1 MLWFIVP
8 AVAGALVLERLRP
21 YTGQPEHLD
30 TEDTTQFRHNLTR
43 TMRSGFAYVYSDIQ
57 NPAYVSLL
65 SIVLPAVMFVAAVLQ
80 AATMPVW
87 STLMLI
93 VIGILLASL
102 YGGLR
107 THVTRECI
115 TIHMGMPVYRVLRL
129 SPAEAADVRL
139 RTYMP
144 LKEFGGYGV
153 RTNREMTVYYLSA
166 GTGVLI
172 TTRDGKRHFI
182 GSNPP
187 ERLADVIRAAA
198 GLPAVSWPYSRLPAH
213 SSVPAR
219 SVASQIA
226 SRSCPELGSAACSS
240 TSQEPLT
247 ATSGLTAEIQTAS
260 LAVNP
265 VEKETHEAE
274 DRHIAGGPCGDRT

>member
-1 MLWFIVP
+1 
-8 AVAGALVLERLRP
+8 
-21 YTGQPEHLD
+21 
-30 TEDTTQFRHNLTR
+30 
-43 TMRSGFAYVYSDIQ
+43 MRSGFAYVYSDIQ

-102 YGGLR
+102 YGGVR
-107 THVTRECI
+107 AHVTRERI
-115 TIHMGMPVYRVLRL
+115 TIHMGMPGYRVLRL
-129 SPAEAADVRL
+129 SPAEVADVRL

-153 RTNREMTVYYLSA
+153 RTNREMTAYYLSA

-172 TTRDGKRHFI
+172 TTRDGKRHLI
-182 GSNPP
+182 GSNHP

-198 GLPAVSWPYSRLPAH
+198 GLPAVS
-213 SSVPAR
+213 
-219 SVASQIA
+219 
-226 SRSCPELGSAACSS
+226 
-240 TSQEPLT
+240 
-247 ATSGLTAEIQTAS
+247 
-260 LAVNP
+260 
-265 VEKETHEAE
+265 
-274 DRHIAGGPCGDRT
+274 